1 MDGRPLTGLEPF
13 PPWNFA
19 EGGKIK
25 KKVQAKNLYQNEE
38 KPEILTSK

>member
-19 EGGKIK
+19 EEE
-25 KKVQAKNLYQNEE
+25 KVQAKDLYQNDE